1 MIQKFTVEELIP
13 IPHDCVIS
21 KISLEHDHMIF
32 TFENRLFNHES
43 IQKLHPSADSLIM
56 RFHLTRYSAMDVCRL
71 YVRKKGRFHDGYR
84 LLRKETLPHLAKRKR
99 RLEYL
104 YHYVGARE
112 MIIHLGGEEN
122 YVLYV
127 CADSVEYNWIESQQ
141 FIAT

>member
-56 RFHLTRYSAMDVCRL
+56 RFHLTHYQGTDDFRL
-71 YVRKKGRFHDGYR
+71 YVRKAGKRHEGYKR
-84 LLRKETLPHLAKRKR
+84 LKNDELLRLAITR
-99 RLEYL
+99 RSLL
-104 YHYVGARE
+104 HHVALLADGASLCRSYDRRARRPAVDAH
-112 MIIHLGGEEN
+112 IF
-122 YVLYV
+122 
-127 CADSVEYNWIESQQ
+127 S
-141 FIAT
+141 

>member
-32 TFENRLFNHES
+32 AFENRLFNHES

-56 RFHLTRYSAMDVCRL
+56 RFHLTHYQGTDDFRL
-71 YVRKKGRFHDGYR
+71 YVRKAGKRHEGYKR
-84 LLRKETLPHLAKRKR
+84 LKNDELLRLAQHKGG
-99 RLEYL
+99 LQYL
-104 YHYVGARE
+104 YHYVGSKE
-112 MIIHLGGEEN
+112 MIIHFCSDKN

-127 CADSVEYNWIESQQ
+127 CTDRVDFNWIESQE
-141 FIAT
+141 FIQ